1 MGGFLYAAHCPDDSP
16 LFVLAWYG
24 LAIALVTGAGMLV
37 GSRVLRW

>member
-1 MGGFLYAAHCPDDSP
+1 MGGFLYAAHCPDDLP

-24 LAIALVTGAGMLV
+24 LSIAAITVVGMLI